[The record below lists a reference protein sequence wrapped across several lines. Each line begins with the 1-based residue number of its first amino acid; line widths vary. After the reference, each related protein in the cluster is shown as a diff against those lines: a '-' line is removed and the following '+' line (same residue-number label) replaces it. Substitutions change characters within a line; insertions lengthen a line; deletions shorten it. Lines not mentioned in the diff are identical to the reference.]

1 MEKYTDS
8 NPVQSDSENAAF
20 LNTQYQKEERQQRRS
35 YIYLTLFNL
44 FLFTLSMLSLICT
57 VMSQKDT
64 AGHSTAALYDQFDMF
79 CTFQERTSTLT
90 SQQLTRAPA
99 PAMHVVEYSKTKFEL
114 PNPLN
119 SSVYVGIS
127 NETENAWM
135 DIAYLP
141 DQMISKK
148 DFPKLNMPD
157 DAMQVTD
164 PKTGETGYRV
174 GLEIFHQLHCLNML
188 RMATIPEYYTK
199 IEWSDTNDKPE
210 IVRAHLD
217 HCIEVLRINLM
228 CLSDINVFTFH
239 PKPGK
244 EGYWPEYNSQHV
256 CRNFD
261 KIKDWANANAM
272 PEAEV

>member
-8 NPVQSDSENAAF
+8 SSVQSDSENATF

-35 YIYLTLFNL
+35 YVYLTLFNL

-79 CTFQERTSTLT
+79 S
-90 SQQLTRAPA
+90 

-114 PNPLN
+114 PQPLE

-127 NETENAWM
+127 NETEDAWM

-141 DQMISKK
+141 DQMVSME
-148 DFPKLNMPD
+148 DFPKLNMPE
-157 DAMQVTD
+157 DALQVTD

-174 GLEIFHQLHCLNML
+174 GLEVFHQLHCLNML
-188 RMATIPEYYTK
+188 RMATIPEHYTK
-199 IEWSDTNDKPE
+199 LEWSDTNDKPE

-217 HCIEVLRINLM
+217 HCIEVLRLNLM
-228 CLSDINVFTFH
+228 CHSDINVFTFH

-261 KIKDWANANAM
+261 QIKHWARANAM
-272 PEAEV
+272 PYAEV

>member
-1 MEKYTDS
+1 MENS
-8 NPVQSDSENAAF
+8 VHSDSENAAF
-20 LNTQYQKEERQQRRS
+20 LNTQYQKEDRQQRRN
-35 YIYLTLFNL
+35 YMYLMLFNL

-64 AGHSTAALYDQFDMF
+64 AGHSAAALYDQFNLF
-79 CTFQERTSTLT
+79 S
-90 SQQLTRAPA
+90 
-99 PAMHVVEYSKTKFEL
+99 PAMHVVEYSKKKFEI
-114 PNPLN
+114 PSPLN

-127 NETENAWM
+127 NDTENAWM
-135 DIAYLP
+135 DVAYLP

-148 DFPKLNMPD
+148 DFPKLDMPD

-174 GLEIFHQLHCLNML
+174 GLEVFHQLHCLNML

-199 IEWSDTNDKPE
+199 VEWSDTNDKPE

-228 CLSDINVFTFH
+228 CMSDVNVFTFH
-239 PKPGK
+239 PREGYT
-244 EGYWPEYNSQHV
+244 GYWPQYNAHHV

-261 KIKDWANANAM
+261 AIKDWANANAM
-272 PEAEV
+272 PYAEV